1 MRGAATLLLLIP
13 AACEGERVDDE
24 GRVDEWPAPEGTR
37 DDVDCTEQG
46 LAGDGDEE
54 FVSAF
59 FVVDG
64 TLGDVCFGSQEPTL
78 RAAWDLLAAITPPDQ
93 LAPLAIFSGF
103 EAPES
108 DVLAYVD
115 AVGQFDGRVFQMAL
129 NLSYSD
135 PDDPE
140 LALTLAHEFSHVVTG
155 RRDQLD
161 RLTDPAS
168 CDTYDNGEGCAEPD
182 SYLYA
187 WVDEFW
193 PADLLAGLDV
203 TVDDPNAAA
212 QRCSVDPGFLGEYA
226 ATNPEEDF
234 AESFAAYVFGVD
246 VAGDEVE
253 RKVAFF
259 EQYPELAGFRERA
272 DAIGMSDLDYEFDR
286 CG

>member
-1 MRGAATLLLLIP
+1 MP
-13 AACEGERVDDE
+13 AACEGDRVDDAD
-24 GRVDEWPAPEGTR
+24 RNDERPAPDLTR
-37 DDVDCTEQG
+37 DDVDCTQQG
-46 LAGDGDEE
+46 LAGDGDED
-54 FVSAF
+54 FVSAHV
-59 FVVDG
+59 VVDG
-64 TLGDVCFGSQEPTL
+64 ALGEVCFGPEDPTL
-78 RAAWDLLAAITPPDQ
+78 LAAWDLLVAITPPDQ
-93 LAPLAIFSGF
+93 LDPLAVFSGF
-103 EAPES
+103 EAPDS

-161 RLTDPAS
+161 RLSDPSS

-193 PADLLAGLDV
+193 SDDLLAGLDV
-203 TVDDPNAAA
+203 TVDDPDAAA
-212 QRCSVDPGFLGEYA
+212 ERCSLDPGFLGEYA

-234 AESFAAYVFGVD
+234 AESFAAYVLEVD
-246 VAGDEVE
+246 VTGDTVE
-253 RKVAFF
+253 RKMAFF
-259 EQYPELAGFRERA
+259 ESRPELAAFRDRA
-272 DAIGMSDLDYEFDR
+272 EAGGLTGVDYEFDS